1 MLEWQRGILCV
12 FVFLA
17 KEFSSNNQGDGP
29 LMCEIRYF
37 RHKYT
42 PKHRRL
48 STKILKRE
56 AKTALDEPPS
66 SENEFSI
73 LLISRMLNR

>member
-56 AKTALDEPPS
+56 AKTALDKLPLKRQQ
-66 SENEFSI
+66 I
-73 LLISRMLNR
+73 LLISRILNR